1 MFTIGAGC
9 RRILL
14 LVTYDRYFCD
24 PNLYSGRKFWI
35 IPFKSSTIFGVV
47 TKNYINNWEANLF
60 VLFNFILQETLPGKD
75 EEEGEDGEEEGE
87 EGGEEDGEGGEE
99 GPDWDRAEF
108 LSSQGCDLMYFFHP
122 SFLQNYWKMGR
133 SDNDSEDGHRKSKKK
148 KSKRYEE
155 ITVPDSVCSVK
166 SGRNQPIF
174 G

>member
-1 MFTIGAGC
+1 MLAIGAGC

-14 LVTYDRYFCD
+14 LVSYDRYFCD

-60 VLFNFILQETLPGKD
+60 VLFIFILQETLPGKD
-75 EEEGEDGEEEGE
+75 EEEEVDGEEEGD
-87 EGGEEDGEGGEE
+87 EGGEEGEEGGEGGEE

-122 SFLQNYWKMGR
+122 LFLQNFWRWAGAIMIPKMVIVKAR
-133 SDNDSEDGHRKSKKK
+133 RKNRKGMRKV
-148 KSKRYEE
+148 RYR
-155 ITVPDSVCSVK
+155 TQCAP
-166 SGRNQPIF
+166 
-174 G
+174 